1 MRCAQPDQN
10 TQHGAL
16 KAILPE
22 LTGPF
27 RHTAKRD
34 FDMKTLTSQD
44 LDDILIGA
52 AILGTGGGGELDE
65 GRALIEDAF
74 SKGKEF
80 RLVGLDEAPDDAL
93 FCTAYMLGA
102 ISPISAEE
110 ERQYDRLP
118 RISEPSIMVA
128 YRRFQEYLGRE
139 FYGTICCELGG
150 SNTAVAFYAA
160 AMSGHCILDADPAG
174 RAVPE
179 ITHST
184 YYLNGLPAAPI
195 VMANEFGETIISE
208 NVVDDAR
215 AEHIVRALACVSR
228 NDIAAIDHA
237 LELRELRDAIIPGTI
252 SKAMH
257 MGQIWREAL
266 ASGLDVAQSV
276 AEAGQGFVA
285 FRGVVADS
293 NWRTEDGFTLGEI
306 MISGSDAFAEHSY
319 KIQVKNENMA
329 GWLDGAIHATIPDL
343 ICLLDSETGAAV
355 TNPNYYDGQNVAVV
369 ILPAPQAFVT
379 DKGLQSFGPRYV
391 HIDQPYRPAQPVVC

>member
-1 MRCAQPDQN
+1 
-10 TQHGAL
+10 
-16 KAILPE
+16 
-22 LTGPF
+22 
-27 RHTAKRD
+27 
-34 FDMKTLTSQD
+34 MKTLTRQD
-44 LDDILIGA
+44 LEDILSGA
-52 AILGTGGGGELDE
+52 AILGTGGGGELEE

-74 SKGKEF
+74 AQGKEF
-80 RLVGLDEAPDDAL
+80 SLVGLDEAPDDAL

-110 ERQYDRLP
+110 EQQCNSLP

-150 SNTAVAFYAA
+150 SNTAVASYAA
-160 AMSGHCILDADPAG
+160 AASGHCILDADPAG

-237 LELRELRDAIIPGTI
+237 LELRELRGAIIPGTI

-257 MGQIWREAL
+257 MGQVWREAV
-266 ASGLDVAQSV
+266 AARLDVAQSV
-276 AEAGQGFVA
+276 AEAGKGFVD
-285 FRGVVADS
+285 FCGVVAEC

-306 MISGSDAFAEHSY
+306 TIAGSGVYAEHSY

-329 GWLDGAIHATIPDL
+329 AWIDGVLHATIPDL
-343 ICLLDSETGAAV
+343 ICLLDTETGAAV
-355 TNPNYYDGQNVAVV
+355 TNPNYYVGQNVAVV
-369 ILPAPQAFVT
+369 ILPAPKAFLT

-391 HIDQPYRPAQPVVC
+391 HINEPYRPAHPIVF